1 MRREV
6 IVLRGS
12 LTVLRKALAFRDA
25 AVPVYA
31 ILVLIGNDSSHA
43 ASMSFSFVV
52 GTAGNVLLSG
62 HGGGQGEEGH
72 KRLGAMTQQNLSR
85 HLLTSFICVVE
96 TKTLEQ
102 IEEGCVDAMKDGP
115 VALED
120 VSLEDPVESEQMK
133 AFKEKWIHR
142 LGSRHAY
149 EEFLIDARV
158 AALLP
163 SEQQAIVDR
172 EMDYESIWDYGESD
186 EDHVQTLVEEIIAET
201 A

>member
-1 MRREV
+1 MEQTV
-6 IVLRGS
+6 ITQNNTTERINDHLFFAFGFFLMQEGMKELTQPSKQITHELFEMVDSMKDTLSDKNIKDLKEKMGVLYNS
-12 LTVLRKALAFRDA
+12 
-25 AVPVYA
+25 
-31 ILVLIGNDSSHA
+31 
-43 ASMSFSFVV
+43 
-52 GTAGNVLLSG
+52 
-62 HGGGQGEEGH
+62 
-72 KRLGAMTQQNLSR
+72 
-85 HLLTSFICVVE
+85 ICVVE